1 MALLFVV
8 SAMAGAPRFVSF
20 TGGGLLLNDGRVT
33 IDLDPADLKGVSIA
47 ARNLA
52 TDIGKVCGT
61 EATVGRHADAK
72 IVVGTIGHSA
82 GIDRL
87 ASLGVINAKD
97 LKGKCEKYIITTTG
111 NQVVIAGSD
120 RRGTIYGIYELSRQ
134 IGVSPW
140 YWWADVPVEHH
151 ERIYI
156 KGGTYTDGEPAVRY
170 RGIFLNDEAP
180 CLTSWVKNTYG
191 TDYGGHDFYARVF
204 ELLLR
209 LKANFM
215 WPAMWGWS
223 FYADDPLN
231 SKTANEM
238 GIIMGTSHHE
248 PMGGE
253 DRNDSEYKTKDE
265 RNIAL
270 LRKIFKN
277 QRAIIA
283 EATGRPAKERP
294 QVWAVYKEVQRYMAK
309 GLKAPDDA
317 IVLLCDDNWGD
328 VTRLPNAS
336 ERKRKGGWGMY
347 YHVDYVGA
355 PRNSKFLNATPIQ
368 NMWEQ
373 LHLTYEYGV
382 DKLWVLNVG
391 DLKPMEYPIDMF
403 LSMAWNPRRFNAGN
417 LLDHTRE
424 FCAQQFGEAHAGE
437 AARLLNLCCKLNGRS
452 TAEMLDAGTYNL
464 DKGEWDEVVAEY
476 TELEAEALELYTR
489 LRPDQHDAYR
499 ELILF
504 PIQAMANLHRMYR
517 AQAMNNR
524 LYEAGN
530 PDANVWADR
539 CERFFRR
546 DSALCAQYNNELAG
560 GKWRGMMIQKH
571 IGYTSWNDD
580 FPHDIMPRVYRM
592 AAGGQGSYV
601 FEGSDGVVSI
611 EAEHY
616 FCKRDAKEACWTN
629 IPHMGRTLGAM
640 ALMPY
645 TKPTDGAELTYKFG
659 GIDGVKTVKVHV
671 VVKSTLDFQVKGGM
685 TYEVSLDGGDAVS
698 VNYNSRLNENP
709 ENVHSVYYPT
719 VARRVVEST
728 VTLPVG
734 PDSLHTLTLRPKDPG
749 IVFEKVVVD
758 AGGYVPQFLFGKESG
773 KRVAAGRR

>member
-1 MALLFVV
+1 MAVLALLFVV

-52 TDIGKVCGT
+52 TDIGKVCGA

-424 FCAQQFGEAHAGE
+424 FCAQQFGEAHADE

-452 TAEMLDAGTYNL
+452 TAELLDAGTYNL

-580 FPHDIMPRVYRM
+580 FPTTSCH
-592 AAGGQGSYV
+592 G
-601 FEGSDGVVSI
+601 
-611 EAEHY
+611 
-616 FCKRDAKEACWTN
+616 
-629 IPHMGRTLGAM
+629 
-640 ALMPY
+640 Y
-645 TKPTDGAELTYKFG
+645 T
-659 GIDGVKTVKVHV
+659 VW
-671 VVKSTLDFQVKGGM
+671 
-685 TYEVSLDGGDAVS
+685 
-698 VNYNSRLNENP
+698 
-709 ENVHSVYYPT
+709 
-719 VARRVVEST
+719 
-728 VTLPVG
+728 LP
-734 PDSLHTLTLRPKDPG
+734 
-749 IVFEKVVVD
+749 
-758 AGGYVPQFLFGKESG
+758 
-773 KRVAAGRR
+773 AGRAATCSRAPMAW

>member
-1 MALLFVV
+1 
-8 SAMAGAPRFVSF
+8 
-20 TGGGLLLNDGRVT
+20 
-33 IDLDPADLKGVSIA
+33 
-47 ARNLA
+47 
-52 TDIGKVCGT
+52 
-61 EATVGRHADAK
+61 
-72 IVVGTIGHSA
+72 
-82 GIDRL
+82 
-87 ASLGVINAKD
+87 
-97 LKGKCEKYIITTTG
+97 
-111 NQVVIAGSD
+111 
-120 RRGTIYGIYELSRQ
+120 
-134 IGVSPW
+134 
-140 YWWADVPVEHH
+140 
-151 ERIYI
+151 
-156 KGGTYTDGEPAVRY
+156 
-170 RGIFLNDEAP
+170 
-180 CLTSWVKNTYG
+180 
-191 TDYGGHDFYARVF
+191 
-204 ELLLR
+204 
-209 LKANFM
+209 
-215 WPAMWGWS
+215 
-223 FYADDPLN
+223 
-231 SKTANEM
+231 
-238 GIIMGTSHHE
+238 
-248 PMGGE
+248 
-253 DRNDSEYKTKDE
+253 
-265 RNIAL
+265 
-270 LRKIFKN
+270 
-277 QRAIIA
+277 
-283 EATGRPAKERP
+283 
-294 QVWAVYKEVQRYMAK
+294 
-309 GLKAPDDA
+309 
-317 IVLLCDDNWGD
+317 
-328 VTRLPNAS
+328 
-336 ERKRKGGWGMY
+336 
-347 YHVDYVGA
+347 
-355 PRNSKFLNATPIQ
+355 
-368 NMWEQ
+368 
-373 LHLTYEYGV
+373 
-382 DKLWVLNVG
+382 
-391 DLKPMEYPIDMF
+391 
-403 LSMAWNPRRFNAGN
+403 
-417 LLDHTRE
+417 
-424 FCAQQFGEAHAGE
+424 
-437 AARLLNLCCKLNGRS
+437 
-452 TAEMLDAGTYNL
+452 MLDAGTYNL

-592 AAGGQGSYV
+592 AAGGQGGYV

-659 GIDGVKTVKVHV
+659 GIGGVKTVKVHV

-698 VNYNSRLNENP
+698 VNFNSRLNENP

>member
-1 MALLFVV
+1 
-8 SAMAGAPRFVSF
+8 
-20 TGGGLLLNDGRVT
+20 
-33 IDLDPADLKGVSIA
+33 
-47 ARNLA
+47 
-52 TDIGKVCGT
+52 
-61 EATVGRHADAK
+61 
-72 IVVGTIGHSA
+72 
-82 GIDRL
+82 
-87 ASLGVINAKD
+87 
-97 LKGKCEKYIITTTG
+97 
-111 NQVVIAGSD
+111 
-120 RRGTIYGIYELSRQ
+120 
-134 IGVSPW
+134 
-140 YWWADVPVEHH
+140 
-151 ERIYI
+151 
-156 KGGTYTDGEPAVRY
+156 
-170 RGIFLNDEAP
+170 
-180 CLTSWVKNTYG
+180 
-191 TDYGGHDFYARVF
+191 
-204 ELLLR
+204 
-209 LKANFM
+209 
-215 WPAMWGWS
+215 
-223 FYADDPLN
+223 
-231 SKTANEM
+231 
-238 GIIMGTSHHE
+238 
-248 PMGGE
+248 
-253 DRNDSEYKTKDE
+253 
-265 RNIAL
+265 
-270 LRKIFKN
+270 
-277 QRAIIA
+277 
-283 EATGRPAKERP
+283 
-294 QVWAVYKEVQRYMAK
+294 
-309 GLKAPDDA
+309 
-317 IVLLCDDNWGD
+317 
-328 VTRLPNAS
+328 
-336 ERKRKGGWGMY
+336 MY

-391 DLKPMEYPIDMF
+391 DLKPMEHPIDMF

-424 FCAQQFGEAHAGE
+424 FCVQQFGEAHADE

-592 AAGGQGSYV
+592 AAGGQGGYV

-659 GIDGVKTVKVHV
+659 GIGGVKTVKVHV

-698 VNYNSRLNENP
+698 VNFNSRLNENP

>member
-1 MALLFVV
+1 M
-8 SAMAGAPRFVSF
+8 
-20 TGGGLLLNDGRVT
+20 
-33 IDLDPADLKGVSIA
+33 
-47 ARNLA
+47 
-52 TDIGKVCGT
+52 
-61 EATVGRHADAK
+61 
-72 IVVGTIGHSA
+72 
-82 GIDRL
+82 
-87 ASLGVINAKD
+87 
-97 LKGKCEKYIITTTG
+97 
-111 NQVVIAGSD
+111 
-120 RRGTIYGIYELSRQ
+120 
-134 IGVSPW
+134 
-140 YWWADVPVEHH
+140 PVEHH

-238 GIIMGTSHHE
+238 GIIMGTSHHEPMARNHQEWARHRKQYGAWNYETNQKVIDDFFRLGVERAKDTEDLITIGMRGDGDE

-424 FCAQQFGEAHAGE
+424 FCAQQFGEAHADE

-592 AAGGQGSYV
+592 AAGGQGGYV

-659 GIDGVKTVKVHV
+659 GIGGVKTVKVHV

-698 VNYNSRLNENP
+698 VNFNSRLNENP